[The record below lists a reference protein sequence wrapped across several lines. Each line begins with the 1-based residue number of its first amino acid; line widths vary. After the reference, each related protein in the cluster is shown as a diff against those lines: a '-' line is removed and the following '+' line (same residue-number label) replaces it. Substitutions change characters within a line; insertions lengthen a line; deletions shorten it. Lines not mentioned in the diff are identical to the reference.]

1 MGLLGRTASACPL
14 WAASRPSPGH
24 AAAWCS
30 GLPRPAFSSVG
41 SAPPSSSA
49 RQVSGWPFIAQKNSG
64 VSFPGISTLTSA
76 PASISSFTTSVLP
89 RCAAKCS
96 GARPSWAC
104 RLTSAPAST
113 RVRTTGRDSP
123 PEPAAEWRTDQP
135 PALSTLT
142 SAPALS
148 SSIAMSH
155 WSARAAK
162 KRAVR
167 PSSAWELDSK
177 GLASRMEFVTLACPL
192 FTAQC
197 SAVMPPSSWRVRRST
212 PASMR
217 RSATSGQPTI
227 AA

>member
-1 MGLLGRTASACPL
+1 M
-14 WAASRPSPGH
+14 PS
-24 AAAWCS
+24 
-30 GLPRPAFSSVG
+30 PAFSSVG

-76 PASISSFTTSVLP
+76 PASMRSFTTSVLP
-89 RCAAKCS
+89 RCAAKWS

-162 KRAVR
+162 NSAVR

-177 GLASRMEFVTLACPL
+177 GLASRMEFVTLAWPL
-192 FTAQC
+192 FTACPPPTHRQTTDSAKSVALKERGTQC

-217 RSATSGQPTI
+217 MSATSGQPTI